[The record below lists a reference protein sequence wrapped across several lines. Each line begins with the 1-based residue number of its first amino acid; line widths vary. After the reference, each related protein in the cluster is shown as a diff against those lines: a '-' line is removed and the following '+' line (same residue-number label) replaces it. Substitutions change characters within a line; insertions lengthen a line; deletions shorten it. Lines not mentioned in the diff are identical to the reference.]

1 MYMYMYMHMYMY
13 VYVYMYM
20 YVYVCVYVYIYMH
33 THTYI
38 YTHVSHVTSW
48 SPLLSTNFPP
58 SVVPGTTELNPV
70 ATGVGGTR
78 RMVGILLVIISNG
91 N

>member
-1 MYMYMYMHMYMY
+1 MY
-13 VYVYMYM
+13 VYVYVYHLNLYLYLYVYA
-20 YVYVCVYVYIYMH
+20 YVYVYVYVYAY
-33 THTYI
+33 THIYI